1 MEKRTIVRK
10 IKNGFGHAPIL
21 SYMSEYGQYIV
32 DTDTSN
38 FASVAVLS

>member
-1 MEKRTIVRK
+1 MGEQTIVRK

-21 SYMSEYGQYIV
+21 SNMSEYGQYIV

-38 FASVAVLS
+38 FASGAVLS